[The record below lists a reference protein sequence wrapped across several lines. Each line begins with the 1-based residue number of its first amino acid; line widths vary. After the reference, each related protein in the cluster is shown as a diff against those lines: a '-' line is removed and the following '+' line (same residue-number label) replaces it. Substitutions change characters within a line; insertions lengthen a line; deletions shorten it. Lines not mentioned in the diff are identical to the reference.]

1 MTKLELLENWYDQVW
16 VKGDMAAIDRF
27 FAPQAGADGL
37 LSDGQVG
44 AEDFQALVPALRRL
58 VRDLSITIDRS
69 RETDDWLWAQITV
82 NALPA
87 QGTTPIKASGQV
99 MMHFDKGMITEA
111 YNMFDFLTFFEQA
124 GALPQDAFLL
134 LLSGETLN

>member
-1 MTKLELLENWYDQVW
+1 
-16 VKGDMAAIDRF
+16 
-27 FAPQAGADGL
+27 
-37 LSDGQVG
+37 
-44 AEDFQALVPALRRL
+44 L

-99 MMHFDKGMITEA
+99 MLHFDKGMITEA